1 MVLQIEENA
10 MTAPKTTYRWYL
22 YRTVDG
28 QTVRAAR
35 VTGAT
40 DCQVWNY
47 VDQKW
52 TYKPGMA
59 EQVEFSDTGWDQVT
73 EADVNKFTGEG
84 VKP

>member
-22 YRTVDG
+22 YRTVG
-28 QTVRAAR
+28 GKTVSAAR

-40 DCQVWNY
+40 DCQVWNWNTS
-47 VDQKW
+47 QW
-52 TYKPGMA
+52 TYKPIA
-59 EQVEFSDTGWDQVT
+59 EQVEFSDTSWDEVT
-73 EADVNKFTGEG
+73 EDAVNQFTGEG

>member
-1 MVLQIEENA
+1 

-22 YRTVDG
+22 FTTVGG
-28 QTVRAAR
+28 QTVSAAR

-40 DCQVWNY
+40 ECQVWDYSNS
-47 VDQKW
+47 QW
-52 TYKPGMA
+52 TYKPIA

-73 EADVNKFTGEG
+73 EADVNQFTGEG